1 MPPLSGIVCAHLSL
15 HLFVLALVFA
25 RPHLLLPLFALVHT
39 HLSAATTPAAA
50 VGSDSGVATAAAAAL
65 MQLLPLSLQLLLLSL
80 RVHVLLLAGEPPG
93 SYAPILCPPSVLSV
107 VKSL

>member
-25 RPHLLLPLFALVHT
+25 RPHLLLPLFTLVHT

-50 VGSDSGVATAAAAAL
+50 AGSDSGVAAAAL
-65 MQLLPLSLQLLLLSL
+65 MQLLPLSLQSLLLSL
-80 RVHVLLLAGEPPG
+80 RVRTLLLAGEPPG
-93 SYAPILCPPSVLSV
+93 LYAPILCPPSVLSV
-107 VKSL
+107 VISL